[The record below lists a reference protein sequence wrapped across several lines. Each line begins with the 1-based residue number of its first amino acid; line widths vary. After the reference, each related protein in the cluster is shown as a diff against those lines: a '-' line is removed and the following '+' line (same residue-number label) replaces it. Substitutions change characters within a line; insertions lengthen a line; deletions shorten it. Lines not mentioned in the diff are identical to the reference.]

1 MKARK
6 IRTGLIDLGSAKSA
20 TKGPTGFVADEV
32 LTRPI
37 GSLEAE

>member
-1 MKARK
+1 MKACKARS
-6 IRTGLIDLGSAKSA
+6 GLVDLGRATLA

-37 GSLEAE
+37 GGLTTE

>member
-6 IRTGLIDLGSAKSA
+6 DRTGLVDLGRATAA

-37 GSLEAE
+37 GGLTNE